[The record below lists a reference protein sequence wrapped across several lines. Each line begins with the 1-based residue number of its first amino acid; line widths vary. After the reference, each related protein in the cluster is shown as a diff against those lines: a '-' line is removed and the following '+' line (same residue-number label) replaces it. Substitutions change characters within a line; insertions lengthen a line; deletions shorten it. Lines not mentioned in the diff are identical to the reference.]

1 MRLGFMANILP
12 DLLSLWKSVLPSML
26 LGCFLG
32 NLFQKTAL
40 LRRLGRLMQPL
51 ARLARLPVGCTLPLT
66 LCLADRI
73 AAYVMLAELKNNGV
87 VGVQEVV
94 VSFLIS
100 ALPTGIYN
108 AIFYFAPAVV
118 ASLGLSI
125 GGIYLGI
132 YLGISLMMGFV
143 GILLGRLLLP
153 QTGQEQEGGDQGQG
167 TAGLFWKDKL
177 ADAVSRTISA
187 FCRLAVVFI
196 PVTFL
201 VSILL
206 HTEAVSR
213 ILQQVEPVLSYLGLP
228 APVILV
234 ITTGMIS
241 MVAAIGAL
249 GPILQA
255 GLVTPGEAVIAL
267 LVTSVLHYLYAFWSS
282 GLPTSI
288 SIFGP
293 KLGGKVS
300 LAALVVQECAT
311 CLAIGLVFVFM
322 H

>member
-1 MRLGFMANILP
+1 MRFISGVLP
-12 DLLSLWKSVLPSML
+12 DLLKLWEGVLPSML

-51 ARLARLPVGCTLPLT
+51 ARLGRLPASCILPIT

-100 ALPTGIYN
+100 ALPTGVYN

-118 ASLGLSI
+118 ASLGLNI
-125 GGIYLGI
+125 GGIYLAI
-132 YLGISLMMGFV
+132 YLGISLIIGVV
-143 GILLGRLLLP
+143 GVLLGTLLLP
-153 QTGQEQEGGDQGQG
+153 RTGQEQEGGEQSRETD
-167 TAGLFWKDKL
+167 GLSWRDRL
-177 ADAVSRTISA
+177 VEAARRTISA
-187 FCRLAVVFI
+187 FCRLAVVFM
-196 PVTFL
+196 PVTF
-201 VSILL
+201 VVAVLL
-206 HTEAVSR
+206 HTDLVNQM
-213 ILQQVEPVLSYLGLP
+213 LQRVGPVLNYLGLP
-228 APVILV
+228 APMILV
-234 ITTGMIS
+234 ITTGMVS

-255 GLVTPGEAVIAL
+255 GLVTPADAVIAL
-267 LVTSVLHYLYAFWSS
+267 LVTSVLHYLYEFGSS
-282 GLPTSI
+282 GLPTNI

-300 LAALVVQECAT
+300 LAALVVRECAT
-311 CLAIGLVFVFM
+311 CLAIVLAVILFN
-322 H
+322 